1 MTRTAF
7 VFPSQGSQRV
17 GMGRDLCALRPEIA
31 ERYFR
36 TADDLLGIPLSR
48 LCLYGSASE
57 LADPA
62 IAQPA
67 VFLTS
72 LVAYEILR
80 DHGIGPDAVAG
91 QSLGEYTALT
101 AAGVLHW
108 TDALEL
114 VRLRG
119 ELVATTNDRVPSAT
133 AAVLGLSRA
142 EVRWLCGE
150 AARSTG
156 RVVEVT
162 GDNDP
167 GQTAVS
173 GESAAVD
180 RLMSLARAAGAL
192 RVRKIE
198 TGGPFH
204 TSLLRDIEAEFTE
217 ALIGTHFA
225 NPVIPM
231 VSSVTGTEVTTATE
245 AVVALRAQLTS
256 QVRWTE
262 TVRLLAGRG
271 TTHFV
276 EVGPGL
282 VLTGL
287 GRRIAPRT
295 RSLATGTTRQ
305 FGLTVAALAPQ
316 HDAVVAA

>member
-7 VFPSQGSQRV
+7 VFPGQGSQRV
-17 GMGRDLCALRPEIA
+17 GMGRDLYAPRPEIA
-31 ERYFR
+31 DRYFR
-36 TADDLLGIPLSR
+36 DADDLLGIPLSR
-48 LCLYGSASE
+48 LCLYGSAAE

-72 LVAYEILR
+72 LITYEILR
-80 DHGIGPDAVAG
+80 DRGIGADAVAG
-91 QSLGEYTALT
+91 HSLGEYTALT

-108 TDALEL
+108 SDALEL

-133 AAVLGLSRA
+133 AAVIGLSRA
-142 EVRWLCGE
+142 EVRWLCAE
-150 AARSTG
+150 AARATG

-162 GDNDP
+162 GDNEP

-173 GESAAVD
+173 GEAAAVD
-180 RLMSLARAAGAL
+180 RLISLARAAGAV
-192 RVRKIE
+192 RVQEIP

-204 TSLLRDIEAEFTE
+204 TSLLRDVEAEFTE

-225 NPVIPM
+225 NPRTPL

-256 QVRWTE
+256 PVRWTE
-262 TVRLLAGRG
+262 TVRLLAARG

-305 FGLTVAALAPQ
+305 LDLTVAAFAARRR
-316 HDAVVAA
+316 DASAA

>member
-1 MTRTAF
+1 MTGTAF
-7 VFPSQGSQRV
+7 VFPGQGSQRV
-17 GMGRDLCALRPEIA
+17 GMGRDVCALRPRIA

-36 TADDLLGIPLSR
+36 DADDVLGIPLSR
-48 LCLYGSASE
+48 LCLYGSAAE

-62 IAQPA
+62 VAQPA

-72 LVAYEILR
+72 LVTLEILR
-80 DHGIGPDAVAG
+80 DLGMEADAVAG
-91 QSLGEYTALT
+91 HSLGEYTALT

-133 AAVLGLSRA
+133 AAVIGLSRA
-142 EVRWLCGE
+142 EVRWLCAE
-150 AARSTG
+150 AARATG
-156 RVVEVT
+156 RVVEIS
-162 GDNDP
+162 GDNEP

-173 GESAAVD
+173 GEAAAVD
-180 RLMSLARAAGAL
+180 RLISLARAAGAV
-192 RVRKIE
+192 RVQVIE

-204 TSLLRDIEAEFTE
+204 TSLLHGVEAEFTG
-217 ALIGTHFA
+217 ALVATDFRD
-225 NPVIPM
+225 PRIPL

-256 QVRWTE
+256 EVRWTE

-271 TTHFV
+271 TTRFV

-282 VLTGL
+282 VLTAL

-295 RSLATGTTRQ
+295 RALATGTTRQ
-305 FGLTVAALAPQ
+305 LGLTVSAFAAAR
-316 HDAVVAA
+316 AVSAA

>member
-1 MTRTAF
+1 MSRTAF
-7 VFPSQGSQRV
+7 VFPGQGSQRV
-17 GMGRDLCALRPEIA
+17 GMGRDLCALRPEIF

-36 TADDLLGIPLSR
+36 AADDVLGVPLSR
-48 LCLYGSASE
+48 LCLYGSATE

-72 LVAYEILR
+72 LVTYEILR
-80 DHGIGPDAVAG
+80 DHGIEPDAVAG
-91 QSLGEYTALT
+91 HSLGEYAALT
-101 AAGVLHW
+101 AAGILHW

-119 ELVATTNDRVPSAT
+119 ELVATANDRVPSAT
-133 AAVLGLSRA
+133 AAVIGLSRA

-150 AARSTG
+150 ASRITG
-156 RVVEVT
+156 RVIEVMA
-162 GDNDP
+162 DNDP

-180 RLMSLARAAGAL
+180 RLIGLARAAGAR
-192 RVRKIE
+192 RVQRIE

-204 TSLLRDIEAEFTE
+204 TSLLREVEAEFTE
-217 ALIGTHFA
+217 ALIGTHFG
-225 NPVIPM
+225 NPVVPM
-231 VSSVTGTEVTTATE
+231 VSSVTGAEVSTATE

-256 QVRWTE
+256 PVRWTE

-287 GRRIAPRT
+287 GRRIAPRART
-295 RSLATGTTRQ
+295 LATGTARQ
-305 FGLTVAALAPQ
+305 LGLTVAAFAASR
-316 HDAVVAA
+316 DAAFAA